1 MIYKSLKILYFIFII
16 SFFYFVI
23 FTYFSKN
30 NESKIYSKI
39 NKIENKSEINISQL
53 PRIKNDT
60 NNIINYNSEQIEDKK
75 IIKRKIWEL
84 LK

>member
-1 MIYKSLKILYFIFII
+1 MIHKSLKILYFIFVI

-39 NKIENKSEINISQL
+39 NKIENKSEINVSQL

>member
-1 MIYKSLKILYFIFII
+1 MIHKSLKILYFIFII
-16 SFFYFVI
+16 SFFYFFI

>member
-1 MIYKSLKILYFIFII
+1 MIHKSLKILYFIFII

-30 NESKIYSKI
+30 YESKIFSKI

>member
-1 MIYKSLKILYFIFII
+1 MTI
-16 SFFYFVI
+16 
-23 FTYFSKN
+23 
-30 NESKIYSKI
+30 
-39 NKIENKSEINISQL
+39 IENKSEINISQL

>member
-1 MIYKSLKILYFIFII
+1 MIHKSLKILYFIFII

>member
-1 MIYKSLKILYFIFII
+1 MIHKSLKILYFIFVI

>member
-1 MIYKSLKILYFIFII
+1 MIHKSLKIIYFIFVI